1 MSNKEEKLR
10 LNPWRI
16 IWIFVVFFFIL
27 EVIFYFSFQGNYF
40 WPLQTSFYVYTPT
53 LLGLSI
59 IFCVLTIKQTYFV
72 IQKERIVHVK
82 MNNAFEYRYK
92 DFLYIDEEYSEKH
105 KTMLFY
111 LKDGK
116 ERFLAFDKDHKVYD
130 TCLER
135 CENLISKEEL
145 KRRFPNLKIK

>member
-1 MSNKEEKLR
+1 MPKKEEKLR
-10 LNPWRI
+10 LSPIRI
-16 IWIFVVFFFIL
+16 IMIFLVMFLIF
-27 EVIFYFSFQGNYF
+27 EVIFYFSFQGNNF
-40 WPLQTSFYVYTPT
+40 FPLNTSFYVYTPA
-53 LLGLSI
+53 LLGVSAL
-59 IFCVLTIKQTYFV
+59 FCFLTIKGTYFV

-82 MNNAFEYRYK
+82 MNTAFEYRFK
-92 DFLYIDEEYSEKH
+92 DIIYIDEEYSVKH

-130 TCLER
+130 ACLER
-135 CENLISKEEL
+135 CENLITKEEL